1 MKSLILILSLLKSGK
16 ILTTFGSMVLSL
28 GAYAM
33 AFGWK
38 FASGFIFL
46 LFAHEMG
53 HYLAAKQKGL
63 DVGAP
68 TFIPFVGAW
77 INLKQQPHDAEVEAY
92 VGFAGP
98 FLGSI
103 ATLLVY
109 LLARRL
115 DSSLLLA
122 ITYSGLMLNL
132 FNLIPVS
139 PLDGG
144 RITAVLTPRIW
155 LFGIPALTAWFM
167 WKPSPMLIV
176 IAVLAIPQFIKAFRY
191 NEDTAGDAAYYR
203 ISGEARLTYSIYYLG
218 LTGFL
223 SMMAYELHTMLRL
236 H

>member
-1 MKSLILILSLLKSGK
+1 MKSLIVLISLLKSGK
-16 ILTTFGSMVLSL
+16 VLTTLSSMILSL

-53 HYLAAKQKGL
+53 HYIAARQKGL

-77 INLKQQPHDAEVEAY
+77 IAMKEIPHDAEVEAY
-92 VGFAGP
+92 VGFGGP

-109 LLARRL
+109 LLARKL

-144 RITAVLTPRIW
+144 RITAVLTPRVW
-155 LFGIPALTAWFM
+155 LLGIPALTAWFL
-167 WKPSPMLIV
+167 WKPSPMLLLVVIV
-176 IAVLAIPQFIKAFRY
+176 R
-191 NEDTAGDAAYYR
+191 AGSVCLDRILLSISEALRGRVIHGAA
-203 ISGEARLTYSIYYLG
+203 AR
-218 LTGFL
+218 
-223 SMMAYELHTMLRL
+223 
-236 H
+236 

>member
-1 MKSLILILSLLKSGK
+1 MKSLIILISLLKSGK
-16 ILTTFGSMVLSL
+16 VLTTLGSMILSL

-53 HYLAAKQKGL
+53 HYIAARQKGL

-77 INLKQQPHDAEVEAY
+77 IAMKEIPHDAEVEAY
-92 VGFAGP
+92 VGFGGP

-109 LLARRL
+109 LLARKL

-144 RITAVLTPRIW
+144 RITAVLTPRVW
-155 LFGIPALTAWFM
+155 LLGIPALTAWFL
-167 WKPSPMLIV
+167 WKPSPMLLLVVIV
-176 IAVLAIPQFIKAFRY
+176 AIPQFIKAFKY
-191 NEDTAGDAAYYR
+191 SDETTANPAYYR
-203 ISGEARLTYSIYYLG
+203 ISGESRLTYSIYYLG

>member
-1 MKSLILILSLLKSGK
+1 MEVMVGK
-16 ILTTFGSMVLSL
+16 VAFFGENSCVM
-28 GAYAM
+28 
-33 AFGWK
+33 
-38 FASGFIFL
+38 
-46 LFAHEMG
+46 
-53 HYLAAKQKGL
+53 
-63 DVGAP
+63 
-68 TFIPFVGAW
+68 
-77 INLKQQPHDAEVEAY
+77 QPHITHDAEVEAY

-98 FLGSI
+98 FIGSV

-122 ITYSGLMLNL
+122 VTYSGLMLNL

-155 LFGIPALTAWFM
+155 LFGIPALTAWFL

-176 IAVLAIPQFIKAFRY
+176 IAVLAIPQFIKAFRF
-191 NEDTAGDAAYYR
+191 NVDTSGDAAYYR
-203 ISGEARLTYSIYYLG
+203 ISGEAKMTYSVYYIG

-223 SMMAYELHTMLRL
+223 AMMAFELHTMLRL

>member
-1 MKSLILILSLLKSGK
+1 MKSLILIFSLLKSGK

-28 GAYAM
+28 GAYAI

-38 FASGFIFL
+38 FATGFIFL

-77 INLKQQPHDAEVEAY
+77 IDLKEQPHNAEIEAY

-122 ITYSGLMLNL
+122 VTYSGLMLNL

-155 LFGIPALTAWFM
+155 LFGIPALTAWFT
-167 WKPSPMLIV
+167 WKR
-176 IAVLAIPQFIKAFRY
+176 AQC
-191 NEDTAGDAAYYR
+191 
-203 ISGEARLTYSIYYLG
+203 
-218 LTGFL
+218 
-223 SMMAYELHTMLRL
+223 
-236 H
+236 